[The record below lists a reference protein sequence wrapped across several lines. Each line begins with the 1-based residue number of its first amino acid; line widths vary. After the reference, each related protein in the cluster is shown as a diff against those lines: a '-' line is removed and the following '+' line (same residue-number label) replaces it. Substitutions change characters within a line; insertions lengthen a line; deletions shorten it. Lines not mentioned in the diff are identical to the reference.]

1 MNNKKLTDKFGRK
14 YKYLRV
20 SVTDRCNF
28 RCKYC
33 MPTHDFK
40 MLRHQDILS
49 YEDILFSVKVFAK
62 LGIHKI
68 RVTGGEPL
76 IRKNIE
82 FFLKELKDIQGIK
95 EVTLTTNGS
104 MLEKLATQIFA
115 AGIKRINISLDS
127 LKPDRYQYIT
137 GGFSLDRVIRGI
149 EAAKNAGLSPIKIN
163 TVAIKGF
170 NDDEILDFCE
180 FAAANQLNVRFI
192 EFMPIGNNF
201 EWKKENIIMGD
212 EILNIIKKKYD
223 FEKVEKK
230 SMSGPA
236 ENYKLSNGAIIGIIT
251 PISNH
256 FCNECDKLRLTAD
269 GKIRPCLLSD
279 NEIDV
284 ATAIRS
290 KNEKDLFKLLKESL
304 NIKEEHHHISI
315 DEKGETYKRTM
326 SKIGG

>member
-1 MNNKKLTDKFGRK
+1 MNDKNLTDKFGRK

-20 SVTDRCNF
+20 SITDRCNF

-49 YEDILFSVKVFAK
+49 YEEIIFAVNTFAQ
-62 LGIHKI
+62 LGINKI

-76 IRKNIE
+76 VRKNIE
-82 FFLKELKDIQGIK
+82 FFLKELKEIKGIK

-104 MLEKLATQIFA
+104 LLEKLASQIYE

-127 LKPDRYQYIT
+127 LKPDRYTYIT
-137 GGFSLDRVIRGI
+137 GGFNINKVIKGI
-149 EAAKNAGLSPIKIN
+149 EVAKKAGLSPIKIN
-163 TVAIKGF
+163 TVAIKNF
-170 NDDEILDFCE
+170 NDDEIYDFCE
-180 FAAANQLNVRFI
+180 FAAENDLNVRFI

-201 EWKKENIIMGD
+201 EWKKENIITGN
-212 EILNIIKKKYD
+212 EILAIIKQKYD
-223 FEKVEKK
+223 LEKTGK
-230 SMSGPA
+230 SAMSGPA
-236 ENYKLSNGAIIGIIT
+236 ENYKLSNGAKIGIIT

-284 ATAIRS
+284 SGAIRE
-290 KNEKDLFKLLKESL
+290 KNNKKLLQLLKESL
-304 NIKEEHHHISI
+304 NIKEEHHSISVNNQ
-315 DEKGETYKRTM
+315 KETYKRTM

>member
-1 MNNKKLTDKFGRK
+1 MNKNNLTDKFGRK

-33 MPTHDFK
+33 MPTHNFT
-40 MLRHQDILS
+40 MLKHSDILS
-49 YEDILFSVKVFAK
+49 YEEMIFAVNIFAK
-62 LGIHKI
+62 LGINKI

-76 IRKNIE
+76 VRKDIE
-82 FFLKELKDIQGIK
+82 FFLKELKEINGIK

-104 MLEKLATQIFA
+104 LLDKLANQIYE
-115 AGIKRINISLDS
+115 AGIKRINVSLDS
-127 LKPDRYQYIT
+127 LKPDRYMHIT
-137 GGFSLDRVIRGI
+137 GGFEINKVLKGI
-149 EAAKNAGLSPIKIN
+149 EAAKNAGLSPVKIN

-170 NDDEILDFCE
+170 NDDEIIDFCE
-180 FAAANQLNVRFI
+180 FASVNNLNVRFI

-201 EWKKENIIMGD
+201 EWKKDNIITGD
-212 EILNIIKKKYD
+212 EILKIIREKYD
-223 FEKVEKK
+223 IVKIEKS

-236 ENYKLSNGAIIGIIT
+236 ENYKLSNGAIVGIIT

-256 FCNECDKLRLTAD
+256 FCNECDKLRLTSD

-284 ATAIRS
+284 SQAI
-290 KNEKDLFKLLKESL
+290 KNKDEKLLFELLKKSL
-304 NIKEEHHHISI
+304 NTKEEHHSISADTI
-315 DEKGETYKRTM
+315 SETYKRTM

>member
-1 MNNKKLTDKFGRK
+1 MADKKLTDKFGRK

-40 MLRHQDILS
+40 MLSHKDILS

-62 LGIHKI
+62 LGINKI
-68 RVTGGEPL
+68 RITGGEPL

-104 MLEKLATQIFA
+104 MLEKTANQIFD
-115 AGIKRINISLDS
+115 AGIKRINVSLDS
-127 LKPDRYQYIT
+127 LKPERYQYIT
-137 GGFSLDRVIRGI
+137 GGFNLDNVIRGI
-149 EAAKNAGLSPIKIN
+149 KAAKSVGLSPVKIN

-170 NDDEILDFCE
+170 NDDEIFDFCE

-201 EWKKENIIMGD
+201 EWKKENIITGD

-223 FEKVEKK
+223 IEKVEKS

-236 ENYKLSNGAIIGIIT
+236 ENYKLSNGAVMGIIT

-290 KNEKDLFKLLKESL
+290 KNEKVLFELLKESL

-315 DEKGETYKRTM
+315 DKKGEAYKRTM